1 MIELFYIDQINPS
14 LIRGGK
20 KPETD
25 PNAQTVKTDGGTV
38 VTEPPI
44 RGGEE
49 NESSNQ

>member
-1 MIELFYIDQINPS
+1 MIELFYIDKINSS

-25 PNAQTVKTDGGTV
+25 PYAQTAKTDGGTV

-44 RGGEE
+44 REGEE
-49 NESSNQ
+49 EDPNN